1 MIFHLTVIIVLLLY
15 QIDSTVRREESFVID
30 FSKQEEIERQKK
42 EQTFKEDISKRI
54 DDLIAASRKSGE
66 PIRNIAVDAG
76 SKLKDDRNTDA
87 DQLYKDAERLAQDLK
102 AGQLEDAREETVELE
117 EQRTKKKEDPK
128 KKEYSGP
135 LKDDRGTDAEQL
147 YKDAERL
154 AQDLKNGQKSNAFDE
169 KYSDETVDLGGG
181 KKDGG
186 NSDKVYSGPSVLSYT
201 LDGRKASKLP
211 IPAYRCY
218 AGGEVTVIIVVNP
231 QGVVIG
237 AEVKDDISSTDQ
249 CLRNFAVRAARLSRF
264 SQSSTAPARQTG
276 EIVYRFIA
284 Q

>member
-15 QIDSTVRREESFVID
+15 QIDATVRREESFIID
-30 FSKQEEIERQKK
+30 FSKQEEIERQQQ
-42 EQTFKEDISKRI
+42 EMEDMERE
-54 DDLIAASRKSGE
+54 IAKMEAIRQRLEEKIAESST
-66 PIRNIAVDAG
+66 PVRNIAVDRG
-76 SKLKDDRNTDA
+76 
-87 DQLYKDAERLAQDLK
+87 
-102 AGQLEDAREETVELE
+102 
-117 EQRTKKKEDPK
+117 
-128 KKEYSGP
+128 GP

-154 AQDLKNGQKSNAFDE
+154 AQELKNGQKSNAFEE
-169 KYSDETVDLGGG
+169 KYSDDAVDLGGG
-181 KKDGG
+181 GKKDNGK
-186 NSDKVYSGPSVLSYT
+186 SDKVYSGPSVLSYT

-249 CLRNFAVRAARLSRF
+249 CLRNFAVRAARLSKF

>member
-1 MIFHLTVIIVLLLY
+1 MITVIFHLTVIIVLLLY
-15 QIDSTVRREESFVID
+15 QIDATVRREESFVID
-30 FSKQEEIERQKK
+30 FSKQEEIERQQQ
-42 EQTFKEDISKRI
+42 EMEDMERE
-54 DDLIAASRKSGE
+54 IAKMEAIRQRLEEKIAESST
-66 PIRNIAVDAG
+66 PVRNIAVDRG
-76 SKLKDDRNTDA
+76 
-87 DQLYKDAERLAQDLK
+87 
-102 AGQLEDAREETVELE
+102 
-117 EQRTKKKEDPK
+117 
-128 KKEYSGP
+128 GP

-154 AQDLKNGQKSNAFDE
+154 AQELKNGQKSNAFEE
-169 KYSDETVDLGGG
+169 KYSDDAVDLGGG
-181 KKDGG
+181 GKKDNGK
-186 NSDKVYSGPSVLSYT
+186 SDKVYSGPSVLSYT

-237 AEVKDDISSTDQ
+237 TEVKDDISSTDQ
-249 CLRNFAVRAARLSRF
+249 CLRNFAVRAARLSKF

>member
-1 MIFHLTVIIVLLLY
+1 MITVIFHLTVIIVLLLY
-15 QIDSTVRREESFVID
+15 QIDATVRREESFVID
-30 FSKQEEIERQKK
+30 FSKQEEIERQQQ
-42 EQTFKEDISKRI
+42 EMEEMERE
-54 DDLIAASRKSGE
+54 IAKMEAIRQRLEEKIAGNSTPG
-66 PIRNIAVDAG
+66 RNIAVDRG
-76 SKLKDDRNTDA
+76 
-87 DQLYKDAERLAQDLK
+87 
-102 AGQLEDAREETVELE
+102 
-117 EQRTKKKEDPK
+117 
-128 KKEYSGP
+128 GP

-154 AQDLKNGQKSNAFDE
+154 AQELKNGQKSNAFEE
-169 KYSDETVDLGGG
+169 KYSDDAVDLGGG
-181 KKDGG
+181 GKKDHGK
-186 NSDKVYSGPSVLSYT
+186 SDKVYSGPSVLSYT

-231 QGVVIG
+231 QGSVIG

-249 CLRNFAVRAARLSRF
+249 CLRNFAVRAARLSKF

>member
-15 QIDSTVRREESFVID
+15 QIDATVRREESFVID
-30 FSKQEEIERQKK
+30 FSKQEEIERQIK
-42 EQTFKEDISKRI
+42 EMEEMEKEIAKLDAIRQRLEEKISGT
-54 DDLIAASRKSGE
+54 ST
-66 PIRNIAVDAG
+66 PVRNIAVDKG
-76 SKLKDDRNTDA
+76 
-87 DQLYKDAERLAQDLK
+87 
-102 AGQLEDAREETVELE
+102 GF
-117 EQRTKKKEDPK
+117 
-128 KKEYSGP
+128 

-154 AQDLKNGQKSNAFDE
+154 AQELKNGQKSNAFDD

-181 KKDGG
+181 GNKDAGK
-186 NSDKVYSGPSVLSYT
+186 SDKVYSGPSVLSYT

-231 QGVVIG
+231 QGMVIG

>member
-1 MIFHLTVIIVLLLY
+1 LITVIFHLTVIIVLLLY

-30 FSKQEEIERQKK
+30 FSKQEEIERQIK
-42 EQTFKEDISKRI
+42 EMEKMEKEIAKLDAIRQRLEEKISGT
-54 DDLIAASRKSGE
+54 ST
-66 PIRNIAVDAG
+66 PVRNIAVD
-76 SKLKDDRNTDA
+76 N
-87 DQLYKDAERLAQDLK
+87 
-102 AGQLEDAREETVELE
+102 
-117 EQRTKKKEDPK
+117 
-128 KKEYSGP
+128 SGP

-154 AQDLKNGQKSNAFDE
+154 AQDLKNGQKSNAFEE
-169 KYSDETVDLGGG
+169 KYSDDAVDLGGG
-181 KKDGG
+181 GKK
-186 NSDKVYSGPSVLSYT
+186 NNEKSDKAYSGPSVLSYT

>member
-1 MIFHLTVIIVLLLY
+1 MSRKGENNAGLLITVIFHLTVIVVLLLY
-15 QIDSTVRREESFVID
+15 QIDATVRREESFIID
-30 FSKQEEIERQKK
+30 FSKQEEIERQMEKMEK
-42 EQTFKEDISKRI
+42 EIAKLDAIRQRLEEKISG
-54 DDLIAASRKSGE
+54 SST
-66 PIRNIAVDAG
+66 PVRNIAVDRG
-76 SKLKDDRNTDA
+76 
-87 DQLYKDAERLAQDLK
+87 
-102 AGQLEDAREETVELE
+102 
-117 EQRTKKKEDPK
+117 
-128 KKEYSGP
+128 GP

-154 AQDLKNGQKSNAFDE
+154 AQELKNGQSNAFE
-169 KYSDETVDLGGG
+169 ESYSDDTVDMGSG
-181 KKDGG
+181 KQ
-186 NSDKVYSGPSVLSYT
+186 SESRSESTYSGPSVLSYT

-231 QGVVIG
+231 QGMVIG